1 MATSNTRTIR
11 SRLGWGF
18 IKTTGV
24 SLLVVTTLFVS
35 IQFSISKDAMTRNLS
50 VLSSVVGMNA
60 GPALVF
66 DDPTAAEETLSALSA
81 EEHVMAAVIY
91 DADGDEFGRYQRRD
105 VDQFDAPPAIRDK
118 VEFDWFGDRMDVYRA
133 IESHGDVLG
142 TVFIRSDTREMRA
155 LLIQLLV
162 SSVGVMLLA
171 GLIAWFGA
179 AQLQEE
185 IATPLAALAEAS
197 EAMSRGD
204 LATRVDITR
213 EDEIGTLAD
222 TFNAMVTSLRG
233 LVSKVGEN
241 SRAVSD
247 ATVVLR
253 GASDNMRVVS
263 AKQEAAVAG
272 SADSIEKMTASI
284 EEVNQAV
291 STLASEAQDTSTAAV
306 EMDGSIVQIAA
317 HMDELSQTIDSAA
330 SSIVEMTAGIREI
343 AQFADTLKNATE
355 TTSTSL
361 QQLSSSVGEVEEN
374 AKASQELSAQGSE
387 DAERG
392 MRSVQETVNGM
403 KQIQD
408 SFVGLEQVITRLD
421 VQSQSIGDVLSVIE
435 GVVEQTNLLA
445 LNAAIISSHAGEHGR
460 AFAVVAE
467 EVKNLSDRTAVSTK
481 EIGSL
486 ISDVQQEIANA
497 VQSVSDG
504 GERVDRGVALS
515 LEAGEVLSTMA
526 ESARLSHRTAQDI
539 VIATGEQATGLQRVD
554 LAMVQVRQI
563 AKQLSSGT
571 HEQDNASAEITR
583 GVERMRQLGQEVKRS
598 THVQRTESR
607 HIAQSVEIVASRSS
621 QILAATME
629 QSKQSDQILEA
640 LKVFREVTIDN
651 ARSAED
657 MKSTVDLLSERAG
670 ALDEEVGRFSL

>member
-1 MATSNTRTIR
+1 MFTAKSGSIR
-11 SRLGWGF
+11 SRLGFGF
-18 IKTTGV
+18 IKAAGA
-24 SLLVVTTLFVS
+24 SLLLVTILFVS
-35 IQFSISKDAMTRNLS
+35 IVFALSKDEMTRNIL
-50 VLSSVVGMNA
+50 VLSSVIGMHA
-60 GPALVF
+60 GPALIIE
-66 DDPTAAEETLSALSA
+66 DGTAAEVALSALSA
-81 EEHVMAAVIY
+81 EKHVMAAVIY
-91 DADGDEFGRYQRRD
+91 DSNGAEFTRYQRRD
-105 VDQFDAPPAIRDK
+105 IAQFQAPAALADQ
-118 VEFDWFGDRMDVYRA
+118 VEFDWFGDRLDVYQA
-133 IESHGDVLG
+133 IKPHGDALG
-142 TVFIRSDTREMRA
+142 TLFIRSDTREMR
-155 LLIQLLV
+155 LLLMRL
-162 SSVGVMLLA
+162 SVAAMGVMLLA
-171 GLIAWFGA
+171 GLVAWFGA
-179 AQLQEE
+179 TQLQED
-185 IATPLAALAEAS
+185 IATPLAAMAEGT

-204 LATRVDITR
+204 LSTRVEIDR

-222 TFNAMVTSLRG
+222 TFNTMAASLRG
-233 LVSKVGEN
+233 LVAKVGEN
-241 SRAVSD
+241 TRAVSD
-247 ATVVLR
+247 ATAVLR
-253 GASDNMRVVS
+253 GASDGIRLVS
-263 AKQEAAVAG
+263 ARQEEAVSG
-272 SADSIEKMTASI
+272 SSDSIEKMTASI
-284 EEVNQAV
+284 DEVNQAV
-291 STLASEAQDTSTAAV
+291 STLAAEAQDTSTAAI
-306 EMDGSIVQIAA
+306 EMDGSIVQIAT

-330 SSIVEMTAGIREI
+330 SSVVEMTAGIREI

-355 TTSTSL
+355 TTSASL

-374 AKASQELSAQGSE
+374 AKESQERSAQGAE

-408 SFVGLEQVITRLD
+408 SFVGLESVITRLD

-467 EVKNLSDRTAVSTK
+467 EVKNLSNRTAGSTK
-481 EIGSL
+481 EIASL
-486 ISDVQQEIANA
+486 IGEVQQEIANA

-504 GERVDRGVALS
+504 GERVDRGVQLS

-526 ESARLSHRTAQDI
+526 ESARSSLRTAQDI
-539 VIATGEQATGLQRVD
+539 VRATGEQAAGLQRVD

-607 HIAQSVEIVASRSS
+607 HIAQSVEVVASRSS
-621 QILAATME
+621 QILAATTE

-640 LKVFREVTIDN
+640 LKVFRAVTVEN
-651 ARSAED
+651 VRRVEE
-657 MKSTVDLLSERAG
+657 MKSTVDVLSDRAG
-670 ALDEEVGRFSL
+670 ALDEEVGRFSI